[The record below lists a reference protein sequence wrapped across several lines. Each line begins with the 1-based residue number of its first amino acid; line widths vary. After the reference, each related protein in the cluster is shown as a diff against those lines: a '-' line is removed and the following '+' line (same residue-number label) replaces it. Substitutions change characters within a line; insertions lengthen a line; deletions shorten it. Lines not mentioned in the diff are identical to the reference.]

1 MKLLEIVDLWVEI
14 GGKTLLKGV
23 NLTIQEGEVHIL
35 FGPNG
40 SGKTTL
46 LMTIMGSPH
55 CRILK
60 GEIKFYGKV
69 INNLPIWERARLGIG
84 IAFQSPP
91 AVKGVKLRELVEILS
106 KGNGFSEELYS
117 FLKLEEHANR
127 EVNRG
132 FSGGERKRAELL
144 QLFAQDPKFI
154 MFDEPESGVDLESIA
169 LVGDAINRL
178 LERGSCV
185 RRQPKSY
192 TKSALIVSHT
202 GYLLDYVKVDKAHVL
217 IDGKLVCDKNPW
229 DILTTIREQGYKG
242 CEICKETC

>member
-1 MKLLEIVDLWVEI
+1 MLEIVDLWVEI

-91 AVKGVKLRELVEILS
+91 AVKGVKLR
-106 KGNGFSEELYS
+106 
-117 FLKLEEHANR
+117 
-127 EVNRG
+127 
-132 FSGGERKRAELL
+132 
-144 QLFAQDPKFI
+144 
-154 MFDEPESGVDLESIA
+154 
-169 LVGDAINRL
+169 
-178 LERGSCV
+178 
-185 RRQPKSY
+185 
-192 TKSALIVSHT
+192 
-202 GYLLDYVKVDKAHVL
+202 
-217 IDGKLVCDKNPW
+217 
-229 DILTTIREQGYKG
+229 
-242 CEICKETC
+242 